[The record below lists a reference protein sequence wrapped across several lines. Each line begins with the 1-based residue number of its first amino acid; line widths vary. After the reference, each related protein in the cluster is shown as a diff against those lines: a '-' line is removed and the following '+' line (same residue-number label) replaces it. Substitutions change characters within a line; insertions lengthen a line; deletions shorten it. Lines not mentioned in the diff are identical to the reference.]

1 YRQVLDVLE
10 HRASREEMFDRTLF
24 ATRQLAK
31 RQTTWLRSFPG
42 VGVACGME
50 RCVLAAQ
57 ANAAGQEHQVGLD
70 VFIVSLGDAARE
82 RAFELAYDMRRAGL
96 AVDFDMIGRGLKAQ
110 MRYADKMKA
119 RFVAIIGDDELAAGE
134 ATVKDMSTGEQI
146 RVAQAGLVTCM
157 RRQ

>member
-1 YRQVLDVLE
+1 
-10 HRASREEMFDRTLF
+10 
-24 ATRQLAK
+24 
-31 RQTTWLRSFPG
+31 
-42 VGVACGME
+42 
-50 RCVLAAQ
+50 
-57 ANAAGQEHQVGLD
+57 VGLD